1 MFDRQLQHL
10 VLLTALIAALMAA
23 ITMIPGDS
31 VMAGELWGISTLIW
45 FAIAIATPILHQ
57 VYVWL
62 IWRLEL
68 HHGWVSRTFGER
80 GFGIYAAGF
89 TVLFVARLISIIL
102 LAWSNRGTLGLEPNL
117 AYVLSLV
124 LLVPAVY
131 TFYSVKKY
139 FGLKRAYGIDHFDSA
154 YRDMPFVSEGM
165 FRYSSN
171 AMYVFGL
178 FILWTPG
185 LLFLSQAAI
194 LAALFNHIYIWVHY
208 YCTELYDINRIYGNS
223 TP

>member
-10 VLLTALIAALMAA
+10 ALLAALIAALMAV
-23 ITMIPGDS
+23 ITLIPGDS
-31 VMAGELWGISTLIW
+31 VMAGELWGISTPIW

-68 HHGWVSRTFGER
+68 HHGWVSQTFGER

-102 LAWSNRGTLGLEPNL
+102 LAWSNRGTLGLNPNL
-117 AYVLSLV
+117 AYVLALV
-124 LLVPAVY
+124 LLVPAIY

-171 AMYVFGL
+171 AMYFFGL
-178 FILWTPG
+178 LILWTPG

-208 YCTELYDINRIYGNS
+208 YCTELSDINRIYGNS